1 MTQEEIMQQIIQL
14 VREGAEEIPLSAEAE
29 TALRTRYF
37 NWIVTK
43 KDGVPTKPIEIW
55 EKQEGK
61 DIQKQVKKIG
71 QAAAKLAKDK
81 GKDRIDSGDTRTA
94 SLDVEQN
101 SPCPH
106 CPVAPDPEP

>member
-37 NWIVTK
+37 NWIVEK
-43 KDGVPTKPIEIW
+43 KEGVPTRPIDVW

-61 DIQKQVKKIG
+61 AIQQQVKKIG
-71 QAAAKLAKDK
+71 KAAAKLAKDK
-81 GKDRIDSGDTRTA
+81 GKKEVDGGDTRTA
-94 SLDVEQN
+94 YLEVEQN
-101 SPCPH
+101 SECPH
-106 CPVAPDPEP
+106 CPITPGP